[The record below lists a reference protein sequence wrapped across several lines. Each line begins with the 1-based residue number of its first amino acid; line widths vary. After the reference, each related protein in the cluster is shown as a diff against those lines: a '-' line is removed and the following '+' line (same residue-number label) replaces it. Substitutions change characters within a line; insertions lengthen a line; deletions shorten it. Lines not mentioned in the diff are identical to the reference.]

1 MDLNGSK
8 CCLMVLKIHV
18 GRLWWEVLPGSGY
31 FFLPWNLRTRRC
43 WRPGLDSWTDG
54 QGRRVKQ
61 SRRESWGSREQ
72 SAKPQRTPRRQKLSL
87 ESSPRA
93 KSSLCIWAPAS
104 NEWYLFDPL
113 NYVVP
118 EENKIVCCDWVD
130 LMLKPEVMDGWRSE
144 QRAANLM
151 IIDRRQ
157 PLYGR
162 SLVTSTLVVLIE
174 LQDVVFH
181 PATMLQHYSA

>member
-1 MDLNGSK
+1 MLFEGLESP
-8 CCLMVLKIHV
+8 CSAFMMRSLTWLRILFPSLESSHSALLAPWTRLM
-18 GRLWWEVLPGSGY
+18 
-31 FFLPWNLRTRRC
+31 N
-43 WRPGLDSWTDG
+43 WRPGS
-54 QGRRVKQ
+54 QGETE
-61 SRRESWGSREQ
+61 SERENWGSGEQ

-130 LMLKPEVMDGWRSE
+130 LMLKPEVMDGCRSE
-144 QRAANLM
+144 KRAANLM